1 MVWWLLEFFIMG
13 GRRNRGGIS
22 GPLVH
27 LRCEIKGEKKAKHQ
41 DGRLDPKFKTLIYND
56 YPQRKTSSLASDS
69 QIEMADGWQGSDC

>member
-27 LRCEIKGEKKAKHQ
+27 LRCEIKRKKKAKQQ
-41 DGRLDPKFKTLIYND
+41 DGGLVPKFKTLIYND
-56 YPQRKTSSLASDS
+56 YPQRKASSLASDS